1 MSDPILSRV
10 TRRIGLNRSGV
21 DLLKV
26 YIDERLE
33 AMRSELAHIAAV
45 QVSSRDALDGMN
57 AAIAELAR
65 DVGNQAQKVDDL
77 EHSLKTII
85 VEAFANAASARAWDR
100 EQLDAI
106 GSQITKNEFEQREM
120 AGNVVSTLE
129 HLKFGRDWDR
139 QLLDA
144 VAGRVTEIFSQLS
157 EQFQIVCSI
166 DEAVAARTPPALD
179 IAASARTWDTKS
191 IDAIAGRLTE
201 VASEQRLFSES
212 VSSALDHLK
221 SGREWDRSQLDA
233 IGSVLT
239 HGQDRLA
246 DIADKLERLTHQIAA
261 DRVSGGSAVSA
272 AVSFPGIFIVGHARS
287 GTSILLDALNS
298 SKAIFMFGEANFH
311 ETHPRTDFRQWY
323 NGMHEGFG
331 NLRGKGTYCP
341 ALLGDEASGWDY
353 LQQMS
358 KSFRRVG
365 DKVAFRDE
373 TLGYNFQR
381 FFDFQTRHF
390 FDSFHICIVRHP
402 YTTLKSSF
410 QMFGETDHM
419 IYVRSYIKTI
429 LQILELYQTM
439 PNVPILIHEMIDKN
453 TFVLLSQWMDIDISH
468 GIKFYEKS
476 RQVLPDNDWRLPELS
491 DDHHAMLRETWDGL
505 LAIHDRSSLQ
515 LVQGGAVNA
524 YHWRLRALCSELEKP
539 IQPRASQKKGTKSR
553 SSRSN

>member
-1 MSDPILSRV
+1 M
-10 TRRIGLNRSGV
+10 
-21 DLLKV
+21 KA

-33 AMRSELAHIAAV
+33 AMRSELAQLVAV
-45 QVSSRDALDGMN
+45 HASSRDVLEPIN
-57 AAIAELAR
+57 AGVAELAR
-65 DVGNQAQKVDDL
+65 DLRHHAQKVDEV

-85 VEAFANAASARAWDR
+85 AEAFANAASARAWDR

-106 GSQITKNEFEQREM
+106 GSKVTQIEFDQREM
-120 AGNVVSTLE
+120 AGSVVSTLE
-129 HLKFGRDWDR
+129 HLKSGRDWDR
-139 QLLDA
+139 QLLEA
-144 VAGRVTEIFSQLS
+144 VAVRVTEIFSQLS
-157 EQFQIVCSI
+157 EQFQAVRAI
-166 DEAVAARTPPALD
+166 DEAVAAKMLPALD
-179 IAASARTWDTKS
+179 VAASAWTWDREP
-191 IDAIAGRLTE
+191 IDAIAARLTE
-201 VASEQRLFSES
+201 VEAAQRSFAGS
-212 VSSALDHLK
+212 VLSTLDHLK

-233 IGSVLT
+233 IGSALT

-246 DIADKLERLTHQIAA
+246 DIADKLERLTLQIAT
-261 DRVSGGSAVSA
+261 DRVAGGSAVA

-323 NGMHEGFG
+323 NSMHEGFG

-390 FDSFHICIVRHP
+390 FDSFHVCIIRHP
-402 YTTLKSSF
+402 YMTLKSSF
-410 QMFGETDHM
+410 QMFDQTDHV

-439 PNVPILIHEMIDKN
+439 PNVPILIHEMIDES
-453 TFVLLSQWMDIDISH
+453 TFNLLSQWMDIDLSH
-468 GIKFYEKS
+468 GIKFYEKAY
-476 RQVLPDNDWRLPELS
+476 QVLPADDWQLPELS

-505 LAIHDRSSLQ
+505 LAIHDQSSLQ
-515 LVQGGAVNA
+515 LVPGGAVNA

-539 IQPRASQKKGTKSR
+539 IQPRGSQKKSTKSR
-553 SSRSN
+553 SSRSS